1 MVVEIVLIVL
11 TLILGYTTW
20 VQFIKVESYEDLLE
34 KQRNWIE
41 EFISKIDEMTQ
52 TLNEIDSKGTFEA
65 DDEVGTFFKS
75 LKDLQSRIDN
85 FIEET
90 IDGIQT
96 DTGKETTQEEK

>member
-1 MVVEIVLIVL
+1 MIVEIVLIVL

-41 EFISKIDEMTQ
+41 EFISKIDEMTK

-90 IDGIQT
+90 IDGRQT